1 MTSLRKVIISSWSLL
16 FIFLVFNIGYSE
28 NGKGANGMKLTST
41 AFKEG
46 SMIPSQYSCDGED
59 ISPALAW
66 TDVPDGTKSFVL
78 ISDDPDAPMGTWVHW
93 VIYNIPEEARE
104 LAEGVASD
112 KQLLNGALQ
121 GINDFRK
128 IGYGG
133 PCPPG
138 GKHRYYFKLYALDT
152 KLNLS
157 AGATKKEVEKAIQ
170 GHVLTQAQL
179 MGTYQR

>member
-1 MTSLRKVIISSWSLL
+1 
-16 FIFLVFNIGYSE
+16 
-28 NGKGANGMKLTST
+28 MKLTST
-41 AFKEG
+41 AFKDG
-46 SMIPSQYSCDGED
+46 LMIPSQYSCDGDD

-66 TDVPDGTKSFVL
+66 ADAPDGTKSFVL
-78 ISDDPDAPMGTWVHW
+78 ISDDPDAPIGTWVHW
-93 VIYNIPEEARE
+93 VIYNIPAETRE
-104 LAEGVASD
+104 LSEGISSD
-112 KQLLNGALQ
+112 KKLSDGTLQ

-157 AGATKKEVEKAIQ
+157 SGATKKEVEKAIQ
-170 GHVLTQAQL
+170 GHVLAQAQL